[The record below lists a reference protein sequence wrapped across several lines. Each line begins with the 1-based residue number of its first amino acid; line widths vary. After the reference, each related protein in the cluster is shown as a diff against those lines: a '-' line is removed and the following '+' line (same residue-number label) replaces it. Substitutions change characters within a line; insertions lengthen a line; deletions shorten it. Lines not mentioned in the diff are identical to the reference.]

1 MTNSETAGW
10 IGPWSPGIGDPTF
23 VGWLTVALYAVA
35 AVLCWRAARECRTH
49 QPKRTIHPFETRL
62 WWFLSVSLWFLCINK
77 QLDLQTAFTEIGRI
91 ISHRDG
97 WYGERRSYQS
107 MFIAGLGIG
116 GAFCAGLL
124 LFITW
129 KMSRSIKLAVFGLCM
144 LGVFVMARASSIHHI
159 DLFLRSDVLGIRW
172 NWIFEISGIG
182 VITLAAYRRLMFESQ
197 AA

>member
-35 AVLCWRAARECRTH
+35 AVLCWRAARECRKH
-49 QPKRTIHPFETRL
+49 QPKKTSPLETTL
-62 WWFLSVSLWFLCINK
+62 WKFLSISLWFLCINK

-97 WYGERRSYQS
+97 WYGERQSYQA
-107 MFIAGLGIG
+107 MFIAMLGLG

-129 KMSRSIKLAVFGLCM
+129 KMSQSIKLAVFGLCM
-144 LGVFVMARASSIHHI
+144 LGVFIVTRASSFHHI
-159 DLFLRSDVLGIRW
+159 DLFLRSDVLGIKW
-172 NWIFEISGIG
+172 NWILEISGIF
-182 VITLAAYRRLMFESQ
+182 VIALAAYQRLTFKSQ
-197 AA
+197 TA